1 MSRNIYLNSTEELI
15 KYINEDLQN
24 ESLIILDSA
33 LEQFKLHSN
42 LNASHVYLK
51 VSEETK
57 NLETVEKIWEIMF
70 SSNLNRSHEIVI
82 IGGGVM
88 LDLCSFA
95 ASTFKR
101 GISYTLVPST
111 LLAMVDASHG
121 GKNGFNNDYGKNQI
135 GTFNLPKGVI
145 VCFELLNTLKEKDY
159 KDGLIELV
167 KHGLIGSKEIFDKLI
182 SAEDFKIETEVI
194 KKGIQIKEDIVK
206 DDYLETGKRKYLN
219 FGHTIGHLIEQDS
232 KFTVSHGEAVAIGMI
247 YELGLSKKHFGLPQE
262 VIDLYVSYLEKLDYK
277 KSYEFENS
285 IDYLLGILKDDKK
298 SKSDSVDIVLLSDV
312 SQPNLICISFDEL
325 IEVIKN

>member
-1 MSRNIYLNSTEELI
+1 MPRNIYLNNTEELI

-206 DDYLETGKRKYLN
+206 EDYLETGKRKYLN

>member
-145 VCFELLNTLKEKDY
+145 VCFELLNTLKDKDY

-206 DDYLETGKRKYLN
+206 EDYLETGKRKYLN

>member
-1 MSRNIYLNSTEELI
+1 MSRNIYLNNTEELI

-145 VCFELLNTLKEKDY
+145 VCFELLNTLKDKDY

-206 DDYLETGKRKYLN
+206 EDYLETGKRKYLN

-312 SQPNLICISFDEL
+312 SQPNLICLSFDEL

>member
-1 MSRNIYLNSTEELI
+1 MPKNIYLNSTEELI
-15 KYINEDLQN
+15 KHINGDLPN

-33 LEQFKLHSN
+33 LEQFQLHSN
-42 LNASHVYLK
+42 FNASHVYLE

-57 NLETVEKIWEIMF
+57 NLETIEKIWEIMF
-70 SSNLNRSHEIVI
+70 LSNLNRSDEVVI

-95 ASTFKR
+95 ASTYKR
-101 GISYTLVPST
+101 GVAFTLVPST

-121 GKNGFNNDYGKNQI
+121 GKNGFNNVHGKNQI
-135 GTFNLPKGVI
+135 GTFNLPKSVV
-145 VCFELLNTLKEKDY
+145 VCFELLNTLKDNDY

-167 KHGLIGSKEIFDKLI
+167 KHGLIGSKEIFHTLV
-182 SAEDFKIETEVI
+182 STENFKIDTKTI

-206 DDYLETGKRKYLN
+206 EDYLETGKRKYLN

-232 KFTVSHGEAVAIGMI
+232 KFNLSHGEAVAIGMI
-247 YELGLSKKHFGLPQE
+247 YELELSKHFGLPQG
-262 VIDLYVSYLEKLDYK
+262 VIDLYISYLEKLDFK

-285 IDYLLGILKDDKK
+285 IDYLLEILKDDKK
-298 SKSDSVDIVLLSDV
+298 SKSDSVDIVLLSDI
-312 SQPNLICISFDEL
+312 SQPNLISISFDEL
-325 IEVIKN
+325 LEVIQN

>member
-1 MSRNIYLNSTEELI
+1 MPKNIYLNTTEELI
-15 KYINEDLQN
+15 KHLNEDLPN

-33 LEQFKLHSN
+33 LEQLQLHMN
-42 LNASHVYLK
+42 FNASYVYLE

-57 NLETVEKIWEIMF
+57 NLETIEKIWEIMF
-70 SSNLNRSHEIVI
+70 LSNLNRSDGVVI

-95 ASTFKR
+95 ASTYKR
-101 GISYTLVPST
+101 GIAFTLVPST

-121 GKNGFNNDYGKNQI
+121 GKNGFNNVYGKNQI
-135 GTFNLPKGVI
+135 GTFNLPKSVV
-145 VCFELLNTLKEKDY
+145 VCFELLNTLKDNDY

-167 KHGLIGSKEIFDKLI
+167 KHGLIGSKEIFNKLV
-182 SAEDFKIETEVI
+182 STENFKIDTEII

-206 DDYLETGKRKYLN
+206 EDYLETGKRKYLN

-232 KFTVSHGEAVAIGMI
+232 KFTLSHGEAVAIGMI
-247 YELGLSKKHFGLPQE
+247 YELELSKKHFGLPQE

-277 KSYEFENS
+277 KSYEFVND

-298 SKSDSVDIVLLSDV
+298 SKSDSVDIVLLSDI
-312 SQPNLICISFDEL
+312 SQPNLISISFDEL
-325 IEVIKN
+325 IEVIQN

>member
-1 MSRNIYLNSTEELI
+1 MPRNIYLNSTAELI
-15 KYINEDLQN
+15 KYINEGIPN

-33 LEQFKLHSN
+33 LEQFQFHN
-42 LNASHVYLK
+42 NFNVRHVYLE

-57 NLETVEKIWEIMF
+57 NLETIEKIWDLMF
-70 SSNLNRSHEIVI
+70 SSNLNRSDEIVV

-95 ASTFKR
+95 ASTYKR
-101 GISYTLVPST
+101 GVAFTLVPST

-121 GKNGFNNDYGKNQI
+121 GKNGFNNTYGKNQI
-135 GTFNLPKGVI
+135 GTFNLPKNVV
-145 VCFELLNTLKEKDY
+145 VCFGLLNTLKDNDY

-167 KHGLIGSKEIFDKLI
+167 KHGFIGSKEIFNKLV
-182 SAEDFKIETEVI
+182 SSENFKIDNDLI

-206 DDYLETGKRKYLN
+206 EDYLETGKRKYLN

-232 KFTVSHGEAVAIGMI
+232 KFTLSHGEAVAIGMI

-262 VIDLYVSYLEKLDYK
+262 VIDLYVTYLEKLEYK
-277 KSYEFENS
+277 KSYKFENS

-298 SKSDSVDIVLLSDV
+298 SKSDSVDIVLLSDI
-312 SQPNLICISFDEL
+312 SQPNLISISFDEL
-325 IEVIKN
+325 IEVIQN

>member
-1 MSRNIYLNSTEELI
+1 MPKNVYLNSTEELI
-15 KYINEDLQN
+15 KHINGDLPK

-33 LEQFKLHSN
+33 LKQFQLHSN
-42 LNASHVYLK
+42 FNASHVYLE

-57 NLETVEKIWEIMF
+57 NLETIEKIWEIMF
-70 SSNLNRSHEIVI
+70 LSNLNRSDEVVI

-95 ASTFKR
+95 ASTYKR
-101 GISYTLVPST
+101 GVTFTLVPST

-121 GKNGFNNDYGKNQI
+121 GKNGFNNVYGKNQI
-135 GTFNLPKGVI
+135 GTFNLPKSVV
-145 VCFELLNTLKEKDY
+145 VCFELLNTLKDNDY

-167 KHGLIGSKEIFDKLI
+167 KHGLIGSKEIFHTLI
-182 SAEDFKIETEVI
+182 STENFKIDTKTI

-206 DDYLETGKRKYLN
+206 EDYLETGKRKYLN

-232 KFTVSHGEAVAIGMI
+232 KFNLSHGEAVAIGMI
-247 YELGLSKKHFGLPQE
+247 YELELSKKHFGLPQE
-262 VIDLYVSYLEKLDYK
+262 VIDLYISYLEKLDFK

-285 IDYLLGILKDDKK
+285 IDYLLEILKDDKK
-298 SKSDSVDIVLLSDV
+298 SKSDSVDIVLLSDI
-312 SQPNLICISFDEL
+312 SQPNLISISFDEL
-325 IEVIKN
+325 IEVIQN

>member
-1 MSRNIYLNSTEELI
+1 MSRNIYLNNTEELI

-82 IGGGVM
+82 IGGGVL

-206 DDYLETGKRKYLN
+206 EDYLETGKRKYLN

>member
-1 MSRNIYLNSTEELI
+1 MPRNIYLNSTAELI
-15 KYINEDLQN
+15 KYINEGIPN

-33 LEQFKLHSN
+33 LEQFQFHN
-42 LNASHVYLK
+42 NFNVRHVYLE

-57 NLETVEKIWEIMF
+57 NLETIEKIWDLMF
-70 SSNLNRSHEIVI
+70 SSNLNRSDEIVV

-95 ASTFKR
+95 ASTYKR
-101 GISYTLVPST
+101 GVAFTLVPST

-121 GKNGFNNDYGKNQI
+121 GKNGFNNTYGKNQI
-135 GTFNLPKGVI
+135 GTFNLPKNVV
-145 VCFELLNTLKEKDY
+145 VCFGLLNTLKDNDY

-167 KHGLIGSKEIFDKLI
+167 KHGFIGSKEIFNKLV
-182 SAEDFKIETEVI
+182 SSENFKIDNDLI

-206 DDYLETGKRKYLN
+206 EDYLETGKRKYLN

-232 KFTVSHGEAVAIGMI
+232 KFTLSHGEAVAIGMI

-262 VIDLYVSYLEKLDYK
+262 VIDLYVKYLEKLEYK
-277 KSYEFENS
+277 KSYKFENS

-298 SKSDSVDIVLLSDV
+298 SKSDSVDIVLLSGI
-312 SQPNLICISFDEL
+312 SLPNLISISFDEL
-325 IEVIKN
+325 IEVIQN

>member
-1 MSRNIYLNSTEELI
+1 MPRNIYLNSTEELI
-15 KYINEDLQN
+15 KYINEGIPN

-33 LEQFKLHSN
+33 LEQFQFHN
-42 LNASHVYLK
+42 NFNVSHVYLQ

-57 NLETVEKIWEIMF
+57 NLETIEKIWDLMF
-70 SSNLNRSHEIVI
+70 SSNLNRSDEIVV

-95 ASTFKR
+95 ASTYKR
-101 GISYTLVPST
+101 GIAFTLVPST

-121 GKNGFNNDYGKNQI
+121 GKNGFNNAYGKNQI
-135 GTFNLPKGVI
+135 GTFNLPKSVV
-145 VCFELLNTLKEKDY
+145 VCFELLNTLKDNDY

-167 KHGLIGSKEIFDKLI
+167 KHGFIGSKEIFNKLV
-182 SAEDFKIETEVI
+182 SSENFKIDNDII

-206 DDYLETGKRKYLN
+206 EDYLETGKRKYLN

-232 KFTVSHGEAVAIGMI
+232 KFTLSHGEAVAIGMI

-262 VIDLYVSYLEKLDYK
+262 VIDLYVTYLEKLEYK
-277 KSYEFENS
+277 KSYKFENS

-298 SKSDSVDIVLLSDV
+298 SKSDSVDIVLLSDI
-312 SQPNLICISFDEL
+312 SQPNLISISFDEL
-325 IEVIKN
+325 IEVIQN

>member
-1 MSRNIYLNSTEELI
+1 MPKNIYLNTTEELI
-15 KYINEDLQN
+15 KHLNEDLPN
-24 ESLIILDSA
+24 ERLIILDSA
-33 LEQFKLHSN
+33 LEQLQLHMN
-42 LNASHVYLK
+42 FNASYVYLE

-57 NLETVEKIWEIMF
+57 NLETIEKIWEIMF
-70 SSNLNRSHEIVI
+70 LSNLNRSDGVVI

-95 ASTFKR
+95 ASTYKR
-101 GISYTLVPST
+101 GIAFTLVPST

-121 GKNGFNNDYGKNQI
+121 GKNGFNNVYGKNQI
-135 GTFNLPKGVI
+135 GTFNLPKSVV
-145 VCFELLNTLKEKDY
+145 VCFELLNTLKDNDY

-167 KHGLIGSKEIFDKLI
+167 KHGLIGSKEIFNKLV
-182 SAEDFKIETEVI
+182 STENFKIDTEII

-206 DDYLETGKRKYLN
+206 EDYLETGKRKYLN

-232 KFTVSHGEAVAIGMI
+232 KFTLSHGEAVAIGMI

-262 VIDLYVSYLEKLDYK
+262 VVDLYISYLEKLEYK

-285 IDYLLGILKDDKK
+285 IDYLLEILKDDKK
-298 SKSDSVDIVLLSDV
+298 SKSDSVDIVLLSDI
-312 SQPNLICISFDEL
+312 SQPNLISISFDEL
-325 IEVIKN
+325 IEVIQN

>member
-1 MSRNIYLNSTEELI
+1 MSKNTYLNSTEELI
-15 KYINEDLQN
+15 KHINGDLPN

-33 LEQFKLHSN
+33 LEQFQLHSN
-42 LNASHVYLK
+42 FNASHVYLE

-57 NLETVEKIWEIMF
+57 NLETIEKIWEIMF
-70 SSNLNRSHEIVI
+70 SSNLNRSDEVVI

-95 ASTFKR
+95 ASTYKR
-101 GISYTLVPST
+101 GVAFTLVPST

-121 GKNGFNNDYGKNQI
+121 GKNGFNNVHGKNQI
-135 GTFNLPKGVI
+135 GTFTLPKSVV
-145 VCFELLNTLKEKDY
+145 VCFELLNTLKDNDY

-167 KHGLIGSKEIFDKLI
+167 KHGLIGSKEIFNTLV
-182 SAEDFKIETEVI
+182 STENFKIDTKTI

-206 DDYLETGKRKYLN
+206 EDYLETGKRKYLN

-232 KFTVSHGEAVAIGMI
+232 KFNLSHGEAVAIGMI
-247 YELGLSKKHFGLPQE
+247 YELELSKKHFGLPQE
-262 VIDLYVSYLEKLDYK
+262 VIDLYLSYLEKLDFR

-285 IDYLLGILKDDKK
+285 NDYLLEILKDDKK
-298 SKSDSVDIVLLSDV
+298 SKSDSVDIVLLSDI
-312 SQPNLICISFDEL
+312 SQPNLISISFDEL
-325 IEVIKN
+325 IEVIQN

>member
-1 MSRNIYLNSTEELI
+1 MPKNIYLNSTEELI
-15 KYINEDLQN
+15 KHINGDLPN

-33 LEQFKLHSN
+33 LEQFQLHSN
-42 LNASHVYLK
+42 FNASHVYLE

-57 NLETVEKIWEIMF
+57 NLETIEKIWEIMF
-70 SSNLNRSHEIVI
+70 LSNLNRSDEVVI

-95 ASTFKR
+95 ASTYKR
-101 GISYTLVPST
+101 GVAFTLVPST

-121 GKNGFNNDYGKNQI
+121 GKNGFNNVYGKNQI
-135 GTFNLPKGVI
+135 GTFNLPKSVV
-145 VCFELLNTLKEKDY
+145 VCFELLNTLKDNDY

-167 KHGLIGSKEIFDKLI
+167 KHGLIGSKEIFSTLVSK
-182 SAEDFKIETEVI
+182 ENFKIDTETI

-206 DDYLETGKRKYLN
+206 EDYLEIGKRKYLN

-232 KFTVSHGEAVAIGMI
+232 KFNLSHGEAVAIGMI
-247 YELGLSKKHFGLPQE
+247 YELELSKKHFGLPQE
-262 VIDLYVSYLEKLDYK
+262 VIDLYISYLEKLDFK

-285 IDYLLGILKDDKK
+285 IDYLLEILKDDKK
-298 SKSDSVDIVLLSDV
+298 SKSDSVDIVLLSDI
-312 SQPNLICISFDEL
+312 SQPNLISISFDEL
-325 IEVIKN
+325 IEVIQN

>member
-1 MSRNIYLNSTEELI
+1 MPKNIYLNSTEELI
-15 KYINEDLQN
+15 KHINGDLPN

-33 LEQFKLHSN
+33 LEQFQLHSN
-42 LNASHVYLK
+42 FNASHVYLE

-57 NLETVEKIWEIMF
+57 NLETIEKIWEIMF
-70 SSNLNRSHEIVI
+70 LSNLNRSDEVVI

-95 ASTFKR
+95 ASTYKR
-101 GISYTLVPST
+101 GVAFTLVPST

-121 GKNGFNNDYGKNQI
+121 GKNGFNNVYGKNQI
-135 GTFNLPKGVI
+135 GTFNLPNSVV
-145 VCFELLNTLKEKDY
+145 VCFELLNTLKDNDY

-167 KHGLIGSKEIFDKLI
+167 KHGLIGSKEIFHTLV
-182 SAEDFKIETEVI
+182 STENFKIDTKTI

-206 DDYLETGKRKYLN
+206 EDYLETGKRKYLN

-232 KFTVSHGEAVAIGMI
+232 KFNLSHGEAVAIGMI
-247 YELGLSKKHFGLPQE
+247 YELELSKKHFGLPQE
-262 VIDLYVSYLEKLDYK
+262 VIDLYISYLEKLDFK

-285 IDYLLGILKDDKK
+285 IDYLLEILKDDKK
-298 SKSDSVDIVLLSDV
+298 SKSDSVDIVLLSDI
-312 SQPNLICISFDEL
+312 SQPNLISISFDEL
-325 IEVIKN
+325 IEVIQN

>member
-1 MSRNIYLNSTEELI
+1 MPRNIYLNSTEELI
-15 KYINEDLQN
+15 KYINEGIPN

-33 LEQFKLHSN
+33 LEQFQFHN
-42 LNASHVYLK
+42 NFNVSHVYLQ

-57 NLETVEKIWEIMF
+57 NLETIEKIWDLMF
-70 SSNLNRSHEIVI
+70 SSNLNRSDEIVV

-95 ASTFKR
+95 ASTYKR
-101 GISYTLVPST
+101 GVAFTLVPST

-121 GKNGFNNDYGKNQI
+121 GKNGFNNAYGKNQI
-135 GTFNLPKGVI
+135 GTFNLPKSVV
-145 VCFELLNTLKEKDY
+145 VCFELLNTLKDNDY

-167 KHGLIGSKEIFDKLI
+167 KHGFIGSKEIFNKLV
-182 SAEDFKIETEVI
+182 SSENFKIDNDII

-206 DDYLETGKRKYLN
+206 EDYLETGKRKYLN

-232 KFTVSHGEAVAIGMI
+232 KFTLSHGEAVAIGMI

-262 VIDLYVSYLEKLDYK
+262 VIDLYVTYLEKLEYK
-277 KSYEFENS
+277 KSYKFENS

-298 SKSDSVDIVLLSDV
+298 SKSDSVDIVLLSDI
-312 SQPNLICISFDEL
+312 SQPNLISISFDEF
-325 IEVIKN
+325 IEVIQN

>member
-1 MSRNIYLNSTEELI
+1 MSRNIYLNNTEELI

-206 DDYLETGKRKYLN
+206 EDYLETGKRKYLN

-312 SQPNLICISFDEL
+312 SQPNLICLSFDEL

>member
-1 MSRNIYLNSTEELI
+1 MSKNTYLNSTEELI
-15 KYINEDLQN
+15 KHINGDLPN

-33 LEQFKLHSN
+33 LEQFQLHSN
-42 LNASHVYLK
+42 FNASHVYLE

-57 NLETVEKIWEIMF
+57 NLETIEKIWEIMF
-70 SSNLNRSHEIVI
+70 LSNLNRSDEVVI

-95 ASTFKR
+95 ASTYKR
-101 GISYTLVPST
+101 GVAFTLVPST

-121 GKNGFNNDYGKNQI
+121 GKNGFNNVHGKNQI
-135 GTFNLPKGVI
+135 GTFTLPKSVV
-145 VCFELLNTLKEKDY
+145 VCFELLNTLKDNDY

-167 KHGLIGSKEIFDKLI
+167 KHGLIGSKEIFHTLI
-182 SAEDFKIETEVI
+182 STENFKIDTKTI

-206 DDYLETGKRKYLN
+206 EDYLETGKRKYLN

-232 KFTVSHGEAVAIGMI
+232 KFNLSHGEAVAIGMI
-247 YELGLSKKHFGLPQE
+247 YELELSKKHFGLPQE
-262 VIDLYVSYLEKLDYK
+262 VIDLYISYLEKLDFK

-285 IDYLLGILKDDKK
+285 IDYLLEILKDDKK
-298 SKSDSVDIVLLSDV
+298 SKSDSVDIVLLSDI
-312 SQPNLICISFDEL
+312 SQPNLISISFDEL
-325 IEVIKN
+325 IEVIQN